1 MPERSRTF
9 GSITVNVVNDSIAN
23 RHADAIVNAA
33 NTQLSMGGG
42 VASALRSRGGMEI
55 HTEAIS
61 HAPAS
66 LGEVVRTTAGKLHA
80 RWVYHAVVID
90 FDVDQGTSAPDVTA
104 AVRMVLV
111 RARRDG
117 IRSLALPLFGAGV
130 GGLRVEQSLGAILEV
145 IEEHGRHGGPQLDV
159 EVVVLGSEDWQQAA
173 KFLDAFEDTD
183 ARHASED
190 RLASDFLASLGK
202 KPPKEES

>member
-9 GSITVNVVNDSIAN
+9 GSLTVNVVNDSIAN
-23 RHADAIVNAA
+23 RHADVIVNAA
-33 NTQLSMGGG
+33 NTQLSTGGG
-42 VASALRSRGGMEI
+42 VASALGSRGGTEI
-55 HTEAIS
+55 YTEAIT

-66 LGEVVRTTAGKLHA
+66 LGEVVRTTAGKLQA

-90 FDVDQGTSAPDVTA
+90 SDVDQGTSAPDVTA

-111 RARRDG
+111 RARKDG
-117 IRSLALPLFGAGV
+117 IRSLAMPLFGAGI
-130 GGLRVEQSLGAILEV
+130 GGLKVEESLGAILEV

-159 EVVVLGSEDWQQAA
+159 EVAVLSAEDWQRAA
-173 KFLDAFEDTD
+173 KFLDSFEDTD

-190 RLASDFLASLGK
+190 RLAADFLASLGK
-202 KPPKEES
+202 RPKKEEN